1 MHGSVAYMSRF
12 FADLEIR
19 RTLRYV
25 QRPPPARR
33 YIYHTDGST
42 VYIGMAMGGSAL

>member
-1 MHGSVAYMSRF
+1 MHGSVASMSRF

-25 QRPPPARR
+25 QRPPVDI
-33 YIYHTDGST
+33 YITQYGST
-42 VYIGMAMGGSAL
+42 VYIGMAMGGFAL